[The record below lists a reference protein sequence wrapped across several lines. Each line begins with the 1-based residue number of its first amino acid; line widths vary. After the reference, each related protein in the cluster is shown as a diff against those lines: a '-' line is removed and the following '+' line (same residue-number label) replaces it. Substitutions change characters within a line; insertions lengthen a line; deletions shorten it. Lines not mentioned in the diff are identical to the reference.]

1 MPGFKTPGYPIIPAI
16 GLIAGFVLIYFMQTR
31 SLIYGGVVLVAS
43 AIFYFAYARG
53 KTLENPSPPHIEP
66 KLRRPKILLPVS
78 LPMEKNIPFS
88 ILRAFTD
95 LEVLLLGYKELK
107 EQIDPEQYEEEDDGK
122 SEEELNTVKQQL
134 DNEDFDVETQLVF
147 TPDVAQTI
155 DNAIID
161 YNCSALLIVK
171 PISELRRLLI
181 PVYDLNQLSKRFA
194 TVIYEL
200 TQASDLPAELLFI
213 ESPEEEADE
222 EENEGRKDL
231 SAMKEKAFGRLKQSG
246 VDLNQIKSSSIQ
258 VENIS
263 EAVEKNSKEEDL
275 LILVEANAKERE
287 DLINRI
293 REEITEKIDCP
304 LLVVFRRTGCRRK
317 CIS

>member
-1 MPGFKTPGYPIIPAI
+1 M
-16 GLIAGFVLIYFMQTR
+16 
-31 SLIYGGVVLVAS
+31 
-43 AIFYFAYARG
+43 
-53 KTLENPSPPHIEP
+53 
-66 KLRRPKILLPVS
+66 
-78 LPMEKNIPFS
+78 
-88 ILRAFTD
+88 
-95 LEVLLLGYKELK
+95 K

-304 LLVVFRRTGCRRK
+304 LLVVLEERDAEENASPEDSPAEEVNK
-317 CIS
+317 KESDNE